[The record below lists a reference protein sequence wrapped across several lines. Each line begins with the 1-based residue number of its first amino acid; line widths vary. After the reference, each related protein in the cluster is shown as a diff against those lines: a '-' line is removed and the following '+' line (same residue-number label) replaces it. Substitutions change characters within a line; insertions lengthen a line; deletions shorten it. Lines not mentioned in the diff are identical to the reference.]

1 MKPLVAAPLL
11 ASLLLAG
18 CPSGAPPPAEGVT
31 PAYAAVARG
40 RIDVEGGLLQIEAPR
55 EGRLTAVAVGEG
67 DRVEKGQVLATLDPE
82 PARLQLAAAS
92 AALAQATAQREL
104 LAGRIEAARLQVQ
117 RLAEAAAAGAPDGQG
132 ADAAAIALQSL
143 LAEHAAAQ
151 AGVAMATQKRDGARY
166 ELDLHTLHAPLAAE
180 VVRVAAQP
188 GMGVAP
194 AAGSLFTLLPL
205 TAPVVRAEV
214 SESYIDAVTVGM
226 PALVSTD
233 GGGTERRW
241 PARVLRI
248 GRIVGPATLT
258 DDAQQRTNLRTVN
271 CVLAFDQ
278 PPADLR
284 VGQRVL
290 VRFGA
295 PAGGAKAP

>member
-1 MKPLVAAPLL
+1 MDQAFHTRRMAPTRWALVISWA
-11 ASLLLAG
+11 
-18 CPSGAPPPAEGVT
+18 
-31 PAYAAVARG
+31 AAVAALGTVLPAQAAVPAVPSGPSAADAVAGSYIVRA
-40 RIDVEGGLLQIEAPR
+40 VP
-55 EGRLTAVAVGEG
+55 GRLDAVVAQLTA
-67 DRVEKGQVLATLDPE
+67 
-82 PARLQLAAAS
+82 S
-92 AALAQATAQREL
+92 
-104 LAGRIEAARLQVQ
+104 
-117 RLAEAAAAGAPDGQG
+117 
-132 ADAAAIALQSL
+132 
-143 LAEHAAAQ
+143 
-151 AGVAMATQKRDGARY
+151 GAR
-166 ELDLHTLHAPLAAE
+166 
-180 VVRVAAQP
+180 P
-188 GMGVAP
+188 G
-194 AAGSLFTLLPL
+194 
-205 TAPVVRAEV
+205 RRIQI
-214 SESYIDAVTVGM
+214 IDAVTVGM